1 MNAEV
6 LYRWFMI
13 YQRDIK
19 SDRAKFDLLTQI
31 RVTVELHQDH
41 EQFYFK
47 HCEKYKVPYIMYGY
61 AQSNSDNKTKGE
73 I

>member
-1 MNAEV
+1 
-6 LYRWFMI
+6 
-13 YQRDIK
+13 
-19 SDRAKFDLLTQI
+19 LTQI

-61 AQSNSDNKTKGE
+61 AQSNSDKQTEGKQ
-73 I
+73 